1 MWRTV
6 FWLRDWSSVIEK
18 KNISSKAKG
27 NNRASVWILFC
38 LIVRKGADPV
48 IGGTIFVV
56 VVISVL
62 LYRSETWV
70 WNLSMLNSIRGF
82 CHLASRR
89 LANKRPKQLKN
100 GTYKYCKEVEA
111 SIEGLKTAATNL
123 SVNCLEMAARSYLHR
138 EAAYYIHELC
148 QTTKR
153 IAGTPTGTVFWRE
166 QDLLH

>member
-1 MWRTV
+1 
-6 FWLRDWSSVIEK
+6 
-18 KNISSKAKG
+18 
-27 NNRASVWILFC
+27 
-38 LIVRKGADPV
+38 
-48 IGGTIFVV
+48 
-56 VVISVL
+56 
-62 LYRSETWV
+62 
-70 WNLSMLNSIRGF
+70 MLNSIRGF

-166 QDLLH
+166 QDLLHQIDIKEDKCPLVRVVQGEGVQYLTQTLRQTQPSVH